1 MLYICGMKKNVN
13 TNPFLLNG
21 YQSPELFCDRKEES
35 AQLIS
40 NAVNGINST
49 LLSIRRMGKTGLL
62 HHSLYQ
68 LQHKKKGLGI
78 YVDIFDTENLR
89 DFINRLASAIL
100 QSVPEKHTFWKKAM
114 VFLKQL
120 RPVISYDELTGQPQV
135 TLDYSQAKQYEYTL
149 QGILSFLEKHNKLIV
164 IGIDEFQQITQYPE
178 KNMEAMLRTH
188 IQKLKN
194 VRFIFSGSSPH
205 LLAEMFHYA
214 KRPFFASTQSIELKE
229 INKKEYQAFITQQFA
244 KHKRKIDEQALEFIL
259 EFTKQH
265 TYYTQAICNKLFTNG
280 EKNIQLEHVQWAA
293 HQLLLQNET
302 VYFQY
307 RTMLTPNQWAMLK
320 AIAKEGNMYQPNA
333 KNIAQKY
340 QLGPSS
346 VIQRSIEALLSKEM
360 IYSKVTE
367 NGKYYC
373 VYDCFLARWLEQK

>member
-1 MLYICGMKKNVN
+1 MLYIYGMKTKIIS
-13 TNPFLLNG
+13 NPFLLNG
-21 YQSPELFCDRKEES
+21 YQSPELFCDRKAES
-35 AQLIS
+35 GQLIN
-40 NAVNGINST
+40 NAVNGINTT

-62 HHSLYQ
+62 HHSLHL
-68 LQHKKKGLGI
+68 LQKRKKGIGI

-100 QSVPEKHTFWKKAM
+100 QSVPEKNTFWKKAM
-114 VFLKQL
+114 VFMKQL

-149 QGILSFLEKHNKLIV
+149 QGILSFLEKQNKLIV
-164 IGIDEFQQITQYPE
+164 IAIDEFQQITQYPE

-194 VRFIFSGSSPH
+194 IRFIFSGSSPH
-205 LLAEMFHYA
+205 LLAEMFYHS
-214 KRPFFASTQSIELKE
+214 KRPFFASTQSVELKE
-229 INKKEYQAFITQQFA
+229 ISKKEYQAFITLQFT
-244 KHKRKIDEQALEFIL
+244 KNKRKINDQALEFIL
-259 EFTKQH
+259 SFTKQH
-265 TYYTQAICNKLFTNG
+265 TYYTQALCNKLFANG

-293 HQLLLQNET
+293 HQLLTQNET

-307 RTMLTPNQWAMLK
+307 RTMLTSNQWAMLK
-320 AIAKEGNMYQPNA
+320 AIAKEGTMYHPNA

-346 VIQRSIEALLSKEM
+346 VIQRSMEALLSKEM
-360 IYSKVTE
+360 IYSKETE